1 MNSDKY
7 CSSSS
12 RYAQSVVVS
21 SSPVSPMCISGRR
34 QEQAALRRR
43 MIKLALLNA
52 GALITETEQCLSVIE
67 SSKTSHMEKKA
78 KIWPK

>member
-1 MNSDKY
+1 
-7 CSSSS
+7 
-12 RYAQSVVVS
+12 
-21 SSPVSPMCISGRR
+21 
-34 QEQAALRRR
+34 

-78 KIWPK
+78 KKMAKVRL